1 MEESLILLKEKFHL
15 KETDANQY
23 SPLVLAYLGD
33 AVYEILIR
41 TIVVSEGNMQVNKL
55 HKKSSALVK
64 AAAQAEFLMAIEE
77 DLTEEEHA
85 VYKRGRNAKSF
96 SMAKNATMKD
106 YRMATGFEA
115 LMGYLYLSGKTE
127 RMVDLVALAM
137 KKTGKAAPEALQ
149 DAGVKRTALAH
160 NKKKRYL
167 LEEGRPV
174 PFLVDLGV
182 MTPEGKIVHAR
193 YDKFRQINRFL
204 EFVEDIAERPG
215 TDDSRFRLR

>member
-77 DLTEEEHA
+77 HA

-115 LMGYLYLSGKTE
+115 LMGYLYLSGRTE

-137 KKTGKAAPEALQ
+137 TKTGKADSGDTEKQ
-149 DAGVKRTALAH
+149 K
-160 NKKKRYL
+160 
-167 LEEGRPV
+167 EENS
-174 PFLVDLGV
+174 D
-182 MTPEGKIVHAR
+182 EI
-193 YDKFRQINRFL
+193 
-204 EFVEDIAERPG
+204 
-215 TDDSRFRLR
+215 